1 MLADVSDLDLV
12 DFAANYGLPAKE
24 HIVALVVDSDAI
36 DCMSLAHIASRS
48 QQLDIE
54 VTACGSLADAANALA
69 SRRYDVIYLEYWLAG
84 ETTIAFIHEMTRA
97 GTPCIVL
104 TDLNEPDI
112 RRIACAPARRRSSP
126 RTRCARRRWKASPS
140 RCCVRNSSRARRPR
154 ARRLRA
160 ARQSA
165 QARSRVRATRP
176 RRLAPA

>member
-54 VTACGSLADAANALA
+54 VTACRSLADAASALA
-69 SRRYDVIYLEYWLAG
+69 SRHYDVIYLEYWLAG
-84 ETTIAFIHEMTRA
+84 ETTIAFIHQLTRA

-112 RRIACAPARRRSSP
+112 RRIAF
-126 RTRCARRRWKASPS
+126 
-140 RCCVRNSSRARRPR
+140 RAGAQAFLAKDALCPQALESVTLAVLRPQLV
-154 ARRLRA
+154 ARA
-160 ARQSA
+160 AA
-165 QARSRVRATRP
+165 
-176 RRLAPA
+176 